1 MSVGKE
7 AGEFSFTS
15 TGVTASSTP
24 DGGASSQVNVEGTA
38 TGFGAVIG
46 TLTLYA
52 AELGSE
58 SGFVTW
64 AGTGYQDSGETNG
77 GQGRGVFEKS
87 GTHKWRVRLVI
98 QITDGPLLLTDGE
111 ISLEGRSYSGTIHQW
126 E

>member
-24 DGGASSQVNVEGTA
+24 DGGATSQVNVEGTA

>member
-7 AGEFSFTS
+7 AGEFSFKS

-52 AELGSE
+52 AELGSD